1 MGKESEAFYVVDI
14 KSNPIHNFFLVWRTQ
29 RSFSA
34 AVHHLNRCH
43 CQLKW
48 IFFCR
53 WKKNWKKEIEK
64 IDSPI
69 HSGVVVLVVRVT
81 PHTLKNQHIQLYST
95 LTNNPYALLDDFQ
108 FDSLGK
114 FLSLS
119 LCTMLR
125 LYGLVLRRWW
135 FMKMHFICFGSQ
147 NKERSLNDNQKGMN
161 YSMCVT

>member
-14 KSNPIHNFFLVWRTQ
+14 KSNPIHNFFSRLAHTKIFLCCCAPSQPMSLSTEVD
-29 RSFSA
+29 
-34 AVHHLNRCH
+34 
-43 CQLKW
+43 
-48 IFFCR
+48 FFCR

-119 LCTMLR
+119 LCRMLR

-147 NKERSLNDNQKGMN
+147 SKERSLNDNQKGMN